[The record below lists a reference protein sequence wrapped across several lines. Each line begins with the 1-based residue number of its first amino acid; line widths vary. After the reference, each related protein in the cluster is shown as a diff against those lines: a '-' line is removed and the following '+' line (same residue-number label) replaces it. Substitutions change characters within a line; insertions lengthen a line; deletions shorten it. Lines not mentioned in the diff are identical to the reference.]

1 MKNLSN
7 FGIICFQKHII
18 IVKGTVMYYIIDLKL
33 RSWGVHL
40 YYGHTLCIFCNN
52 LCKVMVYM
60 ALSSK
65 VSHFWH
71 NGGIIW
77 INTTRRSGTL
87 GLDSFMNSGCTY
99 KTEEKKLIITL
110 GILIIIIIMI
120 IILLLILLKLKL
132 KKLLILLLLIIILKE
147 ERHFKEEENYF
158 TN

>member
-1 MKNLSN
+1 
-7 FGIICFQKHII
+7 
-18 IVKGTVMYYIIDLKL
+18 
-33 RSWGVHL
+33 
-40 YYGHTLCIFCNN
+40 
-52 LCKVMVYM
+52 MVYM

-87 GLDSFMNSGCTY
+87 GLDSFMNSGYTY
-99 KTEEKKLIITL
+99 RTEERKLKKQRENIKERKRKLIIITL

-132 KKLLILLLLIIILKE
+132 KKLLILILLIIILKE

>member
-7 FGIICFQKHII
+7 FGIIYFKKHII
-18 IVKGTVMYYIIDLKL
+18 KVKGTVMYYIIDLKL
-33 RSWGVHL
+33 RSWGVYL

-87 GLDSFMNSGCTY
+87 GLDSFMNSGYTY
-99 KTEEKKLIITL
+99 RTEERKLKKQRENIKERNRKLIIITL
-110 GILIIIIIMI
+110 GILILIIIIVII
-120 IILLLILLKLKL
+120 IILLITL
-132 KKLLILLLLIIILKE
+132 KLLISISVP
-147 ERHFKEEENYF
+147 
-158 TN
+158 

>member
-1 MKNLSN
+1 
-7 FGIICFQKHII
+7 
-18 IVKGTVMYYIIDLKL
+18 MYYIIDLKL
-33 RSWGVHL
+33 RSWGVYL

-87 GLDSFMNSGCTY
+87 GLDSFMNSGYTY
-99 KTEEKKLIITL
+99 RTEER
-110 GILIIIIIMI
+110 
-120 IILLLILLKLKL
+120 KL
-132 KKLLILLLLIIILKE
+132 KKQRGNIKERKRKKEKVLIVI
-147 ERHFKEEENYF
+147 
-158 TN
+158 

>member
-99 KTEEKKLIITL
+99 RTEERKTNNHTKNTNKHNNHNNHNNHTINNKNNINFNFS
-110 GILIIIIIMI
+110 IIIS
-120 IILLLILLKLKL
+120 KRRKT
-132 KKLLILLLLIIILKE
+132 
-147 ERHFKEEENYF
+147 F
-158 TN
+158 

>member
-1 MKNLSN
+1 
-7 FGIICFQKHII
+7 
-18 IVKGTVMYYIIDLKL
+18 
-33 RSWGVHL
+33 
-40 YYGHTLCIFCNN
+40 
-52 LCKVMVYM
+52 MVYM

-87 GLDSFMNSGCTY
+87 GLDSFMNSGYTY
-99 KTEEKKLIITL
+99 RTEERKLKKQRENIKERKKLIIITL
-110 GILIIIIIMI
+110 GILILIIIIVII
-120 IILLLILLKLKL
+120 IILLIIRIILISISVSLF
-132 KKLLILLLLIIILKE
+132 LKE

>member
-18 IVKGTVMYYIIDLKL
+18 KVKGTVMYYIIDLKL
-33 RSWGVHL
+33 RSWGVYL

-77 INTTRRSGTL
+77 INTTRRTGTL
-87 GLDSFMNSGCTY
+87 GLDSFMNSGYTY
-99 KTEEKKLIITL
+99 KSKERKLKKQRENIKERKRKLIITL
-110 GILIIIIIMI
+110 GILIIIIVI
-120 IILLLILLKLKL
+120 IILLIRLRL
-132 KKLLILLLLIIILKE
+132 KLLISISVP
-147 ERHFKEEENYF
+147 
-158 TN
+158 

>member
-18 IVKGTVMYYIIDLKL
+18 KVKGTVMYYIIDLKL
-33 RSWGVHL
+33 RSWGVYL

-77 INTTRRSGTL
+77 INTTRRTGTL
-87 GLDSFMNSGCTY
+87 GLDSFMNSGYTY
-99 KTEEKKLIITL
+99 KSKERKLKKQRENIKERKRKLIITL
-110 GILIIIIIMI
+110 GILIIIIVI
-120 IILLLILLKLKL
+120 IILLIRLIL
-132 KKLLILLLLIIILKE
+132 KLLISISVP
-147 ERHFKEEENYF
+147 
-158 TN
+158 